1 MCKHIALSYP
11 HGSSLITLILRSGKL
26 FPAMVREKE
35 MALGAGLE
43 RCRSVSF
50 EGRERAMS
58 IGLWVNFRHWKT
70 EGSIFFL

>member
-1 MCKHIALSYP
+1 
-11 HGSSLITLILRSGKL
+11 
-26 FPAMVREKE
+26 MVREKE

-43 RCRSVSF
+43 RCRSISF